1 MPSLKL
7 RHPGIT
13 ALLISL
19 ATGFAGAAF
28 GAEEPAPAAKSAEPP
43 VPALPSEA
51 PVSAIEN
58 SVVKVFSTL
67 RLPDVYRPWTKQAAS
82 EVTGSGVVIDGKR
95 ILTNAHVVTYAS
107 QTQVQAN
114 QAGDKVSAT
123 VEAIAP
129 SIDLAVLKLEDE
141 TFPHKLVN
149 GYGSAFSQVVKSIN
163 GVAVRNLDH
172 LVEILRDSKDE
183 FITIEFGGHS
193 LETLVLPRAETA
205 AATEDILT
213 DNGVRSQGSA
223 DTMAIWKGPSAR

>member
-1 MPSLKL
+1 MYTLAFTGNP
-7 RHPGIT
+7 
-13 ALLISL
+13 LISR
-19 ATGFAGAAF
+19 TGDKPAFAG
-28 GAEEPAPAAKSAEPP
+28 ERL
-43 VPALPSEA
+43 VV
-51 PVSAIEN
+51 VS
-58 SVVKVFSTL
+58 SPF
-67 RLPDVYRPWTKQAAS
+67 
-82 EVTGSGVVIDGKR
+82 
-95 ILTNAHVVTYAS
+95 
-107 QTQVQAN
+107 
-114 QAGDKVSAT
+114 
-123 VEAIAP
+123 
-129 SIDLAVLKLEDE
+129 
-141 TFPHKLVN
+141 FPHKLVN